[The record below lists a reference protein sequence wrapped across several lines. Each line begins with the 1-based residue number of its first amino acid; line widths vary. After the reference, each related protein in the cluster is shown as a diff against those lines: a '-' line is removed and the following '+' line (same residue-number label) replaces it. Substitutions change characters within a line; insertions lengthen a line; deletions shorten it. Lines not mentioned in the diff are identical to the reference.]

1 MKALLWILL
10 TVASAAVAQPADEA
24 KIDINGKLIA
34 PPCTPRFPT
43 SQQVKL
49 DEANLN
55 QLQDDN
61 VATTDVPLIFDCN
74 AGSRVTLTLSA
85 GLGSADSQTLLTN
98 RPALGLRLGLLNKS
112 AKADFSLGEPGTW
125 PVEQGPL
132 ELTLRV
138 KPVSLGELPE
148 AGSYSATLLMQMTYR

>member
-1 MKALLWILL
+1 MKALLWILM

-49 DEANLN
+49 GEANLN

-61 VATTDVPLIFDCN
+61 VAATDVPLIFDCN

-98 RPALGLRLGLLNKS
+98 RPALRLRLSLLNKS
-112 AKADFSLGEPGTW
+112 AKADFSLGKPAPGRW
-125 PVEQGPL
+125 KKD
-132 ELTLRV
+132 RWN
-138 KPVSLGELPE
+138 
-148 AGSYSATLLMQMTYR
+148 